1 MEIPSQNQ
9 VSDEVSEEFASNPKL
24 KEGVGC
30 PKRFGNQEK
39 EYLVLHLKKSKWMQK
54 THENKASII
63 YIKNLKNNQ
72 LLISNKL
79 LHM

>member
-39 EYLVLHLKKSKWMQK
+39 EYLVLHLKKSK
-54 THENKASII
+54 
-63 YIKNLKNNQ
+63 
-72 LLISNKL
+72 
-79 LHM
+79 